1 MANMYDVTI
10 YTDGA
15 CSGNPGAG
23 GWGAI
28 LMCGDHSK
36 QISGGDAETTNNRM
50 ELTAVIEAL
59 LALKSPSRVT
69 LYSDSAYV
77 VNAFNQNWLTNWQN
91 SAWRTSGRKPVQN
104 KDLWLKLIELTKIHK
119 VKFVKVKGHSDNT
132 FNNEC
137 EKNPTATIVKYLRKR
152 ELMCRKKLI
161 APLRNSLSISIPT
174 TTLQNDSA

>member
-1 MANMYDVTI
+1 MANMYDITI
-10 YTDGA
+10 YPDGA

-28 LMCGDHSK
+28 LMCGNHSK
-36 QISGGDAETTNNRM
+36 QLSGSEAETTNNRM

-119 VKFVKVKGHSDNT
+119 VKFVKVKGHSDNA

-137 EKNPTATIVKYLRKR
+137 DRLATEAIKNIKR
-152 ELMCRKKLI
+152 
-161 APLRNSLSISIPT
+161 
-174 TTLQNDSA
+174 